1 MYIVRGVC
9 VCVCVCV
16 LGGYS
21 FLSQDYLQL
30 KEILHFTQGFVKG
43 LLESFVFSRSQ
54 EKDFDLQ
61 FLSML

>member
-1 MYIVRGVC
+1 MC

-16 LGGYS
+16 GRIQ

-43 LLESFVFSRSQ
+43 LLESSVVSRNQ
-54 EKDFDLQ
+54 GKDFDLQ
-61 FLSML
+61 FPSML